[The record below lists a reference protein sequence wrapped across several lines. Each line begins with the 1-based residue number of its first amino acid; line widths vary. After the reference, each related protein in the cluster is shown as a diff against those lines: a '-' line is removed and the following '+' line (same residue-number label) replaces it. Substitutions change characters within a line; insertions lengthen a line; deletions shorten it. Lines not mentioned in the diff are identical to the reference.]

1 MEVQRLCTKCPGGRS
16 TQVSIGESGGV
27 TVTAAA
33 LPGDLWEGRWPLER
47 ETEQSNG
54 KSSSPN

>member
-1 MEVQRLCTKCPGGRS
+1 MCTKCPGGRS